1 MLETNTLGQPQ
12 AARTAPSVLLSGRA
26 VSRRVVFSLPH
37 IARLEKIGAFPA
49 RRLLGPARI
58 GWNDTDITDWM
69 QRKLDARGP
78 CAFCGAQQVRL
89 TAEDRF
95 LSKRAVSGRVVY
107 SLRHIDQLE
116 RDGQFPRRIRIG
128 AHRSAWLERDIDLWI
143 ASRPRRSGE
152 ASP

>member
-1 MLETNTLGQPQ
+1 MLENNTLARPQ
-12 AARTAPSVLLSGRA
+12 AAGDAPSVLLSGRA

-37 IARLEKIGAFPA
+37 IARLEKSGDFPA
-49 RRLLGPARI
+49 RRVLGPARI
-58 GWNDTDITDWM
+58 GWTDTDITNWM

-78 CAFCGAQQVRL
+78 CAFCGTQPLQL

-95 LSKRAVSGRVVY
+95 LSKREVSRRVVY
-107 SLRHIDQLE
+107 SSRQIDHLQ
-116 RDGQFPRRIRIG
+116 RTGQFPRRIRIG

-143 ASRPRRSGE
+143 ASRPRRNGE